1 MMQRG
6 GVPSERLRSLL
17 DAVVAMAADLTLDGA
32 LQSIVDSAS
41 ELVDAEYGFLGV
53 LDGTSNRRLG
63 TFAVHGLDEAHQT
76 MIGGLPEG
84 RGVLGFVID
93 HPEPIRVERLADHPH
108 RAGFPLRHPD
118 MTSFLGVPI
127 RIHGAVFGN
136 LYLTNKRSAEGFS
149 ETDEEIAEALA
160 AAAGVVIE
168 NARLYE
174 QVESRGRWL
183 EATAD
188 IATAMHKP
196 MSRAAA
202 RQIIVERARD
212 VARADAAALLVP
224 DAQGRQVITAVTGVT
239 RDIAG
244 REATMPWVDRIVAS
258 GEPAVSHDIASDDQ
272 VPPAVLQTLPEL
284 RALHGQP
291 LPLEEGTAVLVL
303 GWTEGHQSRAAS
315 LDPTL
320 PRGFAQQAALALQ
333 VVRARESA
341 SRLAVFEDRDR
352 IGRDLHDLV
361 IQRLFAV
368 GLTLD
373 STARS
378 VDPATAERLATAV
391 DNLDLTIKEIR
402 RTIFDLTSP
411 AVPTL
416 MREEIEQIA
425 QEAERLLGFAP
436 HVRLVGDVDRLVP
449 GMVAEQLVAVL
460 HETTSNVVRHSGATR
475 LDLLLDVSDG
485 ESVVLEVTDDG
496 RGLAEDELLGNGLR
510 NLRHRARNLDGHCDF
525 SRPRGGGL
533 RVRWSVPRESRGY

>member
-1 MMQRG
+1 MERG
-6 GVPSERLRSLL
+6 GVPSERLSSLL
-17 DAVVAMAADLTLDGA
+17 DAVVAMASDLTLDGA
-32 LQSIVDSAS
+32 LQRIVDSAS
-41 ELVDAEYGFLGV
+41 HLVDAQYGFLGV
-53 LDGTSNRRLG
+53 LDGTSDRRLG
-63 TFAVHGLDEAHQT
+63 TFAVHGLDAAHQQ

-93 HPEPIRVERLADHPH
+93 HPEPIRVDRLADHPQ

-127 RIHGAVFGN
+127 RIHDVVFGN

-149 ETDEEIAEALA
+149 GADEEIAVALA
-160 AAAGVVIE
+160 GAAGVVIE

-174 QVESRGRWL
+174 QGESRRRWL

-188 IATAMHKP
+188 IAAAMHKP

-212 VARADAAALLVP
+212 VASADAAALLVP
-224 DAQGRQVITAVTGVT
+224 DARGQQVITAVTGVT

-244 REATMPWVDRIVAS
+244 REVTMPWVEQIVTSAEPLVTLDVADDRRLPSEVR
-258 GEPAVSHDIASDDQ
+258 E
-272 VPPAVLQTLPEL
+272 TLPEL

-291 LPLEEGTAVLVL
+291 LPLDDGTAVLVL
-303 GWTEGHQSRAAS
+303 GWFDGHQSGAAS
-315 LDPTL
+315 LDPSL

-373 STARS
+373 STSRS
-378 VDPATAERLATAV
+378 VDDATAERLGAAV

-411 AVPTL
+411 AMPTV
-416 MREEIEQIA
+416 MREELDQIA
-425 QEAERLLGFAP
+425 RETERLLGFAP
-436 HVRLVGDVDRLVP
+436 DVRIVGDVDRLVP
-449 GMVAEQLVAVL
+449 GIVAEQLVAVL
-460 HETTSNVVRHSGATR
+460 HETTSNVVRHSRATR
-475 LDLLLDVSDG
+475 LDLLLDVSDA
-485 ESVVLEVTDDG
+485 ETIVLEVTDDG
-496 RGLAEDELLGNGLR
+496 RGLADDALLGNGLR
-510 NLRHRARNLDGHCDF
+510 NLRHRARNLDGQCEF

-533 RVRWSVPRESRGY
+533 RVRWSVPREHHER